1 MLFSSISFLYYFLPV
16 VIFLF
21 FLLPKQ
27 VKNYVLLL
35 ASLVFYGWGESKYVF
50 LMIGIILV
58 GYLLGLAIE
67 RNLGT
72 KMGKVCLGV
81 AVAVDV
87 LTLGYFKYADFFID
101 NFNKVT
107 GLSTPLLKIAL
118 PIGISFYIFQ
128 ILSYNIDVYRGNV
141 KAQKNPFL
149 LATYVAMFPQLIAG
163 PIVRYVDIE
172 SQLRDRKINL
182 ELVASGIQ
190 RFIIGLS
197 KKVLLANAL
206 GECCAVFKASNEKSV
221 LFYWMYA
228 VAYMLHIYF
237 DFSGY
242 SDMAIGLGR
251 IFGFHFMENFNYP
264 YISRS
269 ITEFWRRWHISL
281 GSWFRD
287 YIYIPLGGNR
297 VSKGRWIFNIFAVWF
312 LTGFWHGASWNFIV
326 WGLYFV
332 VFLLIEKMW
341 LMPYLQKTKIGSH
354 LYVLFFVMISFLIFD
369 ATSLK
374 EAMQNMGGLFGFGV
388 DCLTSNES
396 LYYLRQYFVLY
407 LVAIVGS
414 TEIPKKLF
422 EKWQEYK
429 VVETILVIV
438 KPVVLAGALLV
449 VTAFLVDGSFNPF
462 LYFRF

>member
-1 MLFSSISFLYYFLPV
+1 MLFSSISFLYYFLPIVLVLYFV
-16 VIFLF
+16 V
-21 FLLPKQ
+21 PSQ

-35 ASLVFYGWGESKYVF
+35 ASMFFYGWGESTYVF
-50 LMIGIILV
+50 LMIGIILI
-58 GYLLGLAIE
+58 GYGMGLAIE
-67 RNLGT
+67 RFQEI
-72 KMGKVCLGV
+72 KIRKICLGI
-81 AVAVDV
+81 AVVVDV
-87 LTLGYFKYADFFID
+87 LTLGYFKYADFFVD

-107 GLSTPLLKIAL
+107 GVGIPLLRIAL

-128 ILSYNIDVYRGNV
+128 IMSYNIDVYRGNV
-141 KAQKNPFL
+141 GAQKNPFL

-172 SQLRDRKINL
+172 QQLRERKHSMSM
-182 ELVASGIQ
+182 VSAGIQ

-206 GECCAVFKASNEKSV
+206 GECCAVFKASHEKSI

-228 VAYMLHIYF
+228 IGYMLHIYF

-251 IFGFHFMENFNYP
+251 IFGFQFMENFNYP
-264 YISRS
+264 YVSRS

-287 YIYIPLGGNR
+287 YVYIPLGGNR
-297 VSKGRWIFNIFAVWF
+297 VPKVRWIVNIFAVWF

-332 VFLLIEKMW
+332 VFLLVEKMW
-341 LMPYLQKTKIGSH
+341 LMPYLEKNKIISH
-354 LYVLFFVMISFLIFD
+354 IYVLFFVMISFLIFD
-369 ATSLK
+369 AVTLT
-374 EAMQNMGGLFGFGV
+374 EVTHTIGGLFGLWGEAWI
-388 DCLTSNES
+388 SNES
-396 LYYLRQYFVLY
+396 VYYLKQYGFLFV
-407 LVAIVGS
+407 VGIVGS
-414 TEIPKKLF
+414 TQLPRLYLAKL
-422 EKWQEYK
+422 QEHHAIKGMVYIMK
-429 VVETILVIV
+429 PIILMT
-438 KPVVLAGALLV
+438 ALLV

>member
-1 MLFSSISFLYYFLPV
+1 MLFSSISFLYYFLPI
-16 VIFLF
+16 VIFWF

-27 VKNYVLLL
+27 VKNYCLLL

-67 RNLGT
+67 RYLGT
-72 KMGKVCLGV
+72 KMGKVYLGV

-87 LTLGYFKYADFFID
+87 LTLGYFKYADFFIE

-107 GLSTPLLKIAL
+107 GLSTPLLKITL

-149 LATYVAMFPQLIAG
+149 LATYVAMFPQFIAG

-172 SQLRDRKINL
+172 SQLRDRKISV
-182 ELVASGIQ
+182 EIVSSGIQ

-197 KKVLLANAL
+197 KKVLIANAL

-251 IFGFHFMENFNYP
+251 IFGFQFMENFNYP

-297 VSKGRWIFNIFAVWF
+297 VSQGRWIFNILAVWF

-332 VFLLIEKMW
+332 VFLLVEKMW

-369 ATSLK
+369 AASLK
-374 EAMQNMGGLFGFGV
+374 EAIQNMGGLFGLGV
-388 DCLTSNES
+388 DRWTSNES
-396 LYYLRQYFVLY
+396 LYYLKQYFVLY

-414 TEIPKKLF
+414 TEIPKKYMT
-422 EKWQEYK
+422 KWQEQK
-429 VVETILVIV
+429 VVEPILAIV
-438 KPVVLAGALLV
+438 KPVVLAAALLV